1 MFLRNLSMEN
11 LCETW
16 NIFVSLRRF
25 FVCCKVAQNAI
36 IFHQTCLLLCMTYKL
51 LFIADVYPGSFR
63 RYFIDGFLHQ
73 GCSMMIDGGII
84 GERGERPDYLR
95 PTNLPSHHKTFPS
108 KKAVW
113 AKKLGSEMKV
123 LSCLHRVFPLTTFF
137 LLQQFWVKCPTYKVT
152 YTEFDF
158 DVKFSTLMYP

>member
-1 MFLRNLSMEN
+1 MNPE
-11 LCETW
+11 
-16 NIFVSLRRF
+16 IFTYHCDV

-51 LFIADVYPGSFR
+51 LFIVDVYPGFFR

-84 GERGERPDYLR
+84 GEKGERPDYPR
-95 PTNLPSHHKTFPS
+95 PTDLPSHHKTFPS

-113 AKKLGSEMKV
+113 VKTWISNETFCIKFFFPSSNIFANFETSGSLLKAVKKGFKKLLPCNQS
-123 LSCLHRVFPLTTFF
+123 
-137 LLQQFWVKCPTYKVT
+137 
-152 YTEFDF
+152 YTSP
-158 DVKFSTLMYP
+158 STPPSTG

>member
-1 MFLRNLSMEN
+1 MKPEISSYH
-11 LCETW
+11 CDD
-16 NIFVSLRRF
+16 F

-84 GERGERPDYLR
+84 GERGERLDYLR

-113 AKKLGSEMKV
+113 AKKLGSELKV

-137 LLQQFWVKCPTYKVT
+137 LLLQFCSEIEFKCLLLSSWRRCCDGSRIV
-152 YTEFDF
+152 
-158 DVKFSTLMYP
+158 SG